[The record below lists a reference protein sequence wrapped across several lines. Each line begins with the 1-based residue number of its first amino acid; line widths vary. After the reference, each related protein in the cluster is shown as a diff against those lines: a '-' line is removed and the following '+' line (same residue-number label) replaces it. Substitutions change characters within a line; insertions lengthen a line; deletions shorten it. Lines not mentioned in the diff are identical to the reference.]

1 MKGDNS
7 RSTFQREK
15 HYTGVRMQQGRVL
28 LDAEWN
34 ELVDIQNGLGETANT
49 DIIGA
54 SGASRIS
61 GGFLIVPVPGD
72 LIVTP
77 GRMWVDGILAECEAP
92 EFLSATKN
100 GAATAQIQGDWIDRS
115 HFVRGAWLEL
125 ADNATGRE
133 YARIASVNQN
143 TKTITFTANVALAA
157 VAKVRP
163 VYSYTTQPHDPKPA
177 NTTPNSDP
185 VTIQA
190 AGDFV
195 AYLDVWT
202 RHLTAVEDPS
212 IREIALGGPDTTTRT
227 QTIWQVRLDFT
238 GGATCESIVSP
249 VHTSRMLAQT
259 TAVPTSNEPCTIP
272 AQAGYR
278 GLANQL
284 YRVEV
289 HDPGA
294 SGVATFKWSRD
305 NGAFVFPIEGPVVG
319 QGNQLRLGSLGR
331 DDRFGLNAKDWVELI
346 DDVRELQGLPG
357 RMVKVLEKPQEHNRI
372 LIVDPATLP
381 ANYDFNTPDP
391 TQGPVL
397 DFTRGAKVR
406 LWSYDPTAVSPQG
419 KQPIT
424 NAVIPLESGIEV
436 QFSGSNYRT
445 GEYWLV
451 PARTAI
457 NDETGDIEWP
467 RAGTASI
474 PQPPRGISHHHAA
487 LADVT
492 IGNPWTAEDCRPLF
506 SPLVAP
512 ELFYCGGDGQEVM
525 PPDLTNNTPVKLPF
539 PLKVGVAN
547 GGPIANAHVRFVGD
561 GLSAAAGTTVISQVG
576 NILVVE
582 TKADGTAEV
591 EWTLTPPAHAH
602 TCTATLLKGNGQ
614 NPVTFPT
621 IDFHGFLSMA
631 SQVAYDPDDC
641 ADLKAK
647 GVKTVQAALD
657 EFCDILDDP
666 HLYFIGGDG
675 QEAERLGGGLSPL
688 PAKIEVGVA
697 NALGPLGGQKVR
709 FKPSNGGTITP
720 AGDATSDP
728 DGRIAVDWSLN
739 GAQADPQTN
748 EAWLLDANGNEIG
761 LPVIFKATFRE
772 TGGVCTFIVEP
783 VPNWE
788 VPLQNIA
795 EGQDAE
801 ICFTVGEF
809 VLPQPLFINKAG
821 VIKITGTGSGTRIR
835 CLQSET
841 AMRFLECEE
850 VLIRDLYAEAG
861 PQFRENS
868 QKNLR
873 GVLHF
878 QSCVSVELE
887 NVRVRNSSGPERAS
901 TCITIHSDEFPANLE
916 PPEDPLA
923 PLNEPRDV
931 FMHTDGIQRSNVPVR
946 TSVTIRDCDLQVGH
960 EQVGI
965 LVVDPLVARIEDN
978 TLRPRREPIPVPEL
992 LKNERVR
999 GRFSRRLFSNPVVV
1013 LGARDTRGGEPVQ
1026 IGWVINEQLVTVAF
1040 RTDAQF
1046 LVPEWVNFSRKLIP
1060 EDARPATVIR
1070 FMRRFADEVVA
1081 NRGAEGFAIFTEWI
1095 TAAIKDPVLPQI
1107 GQGIVVGGAA
1117 IGEVQIRGN
1126 RIDRATEG
1134 IHVGASRD
1142 DSPQSRDHIAADRV
1156 TIADNAIGLVRDDTP
1171 RGACHG
1177 IHAASC
1183 KSLIIESNRVH
1194 CRRAR
1199 KDVPGGVQGIWVAGL
1214 RFGFFMG
1221 VVANHV
1227 SDCDL
1232 FIHPRHGDDRKQW
1245 FATDNMTENGANDI
1259 FGSVRQTPP
1268 NQVF

>member
-72 LIVTP
+72 VIITP

-92 EFLSATKN
+92 EFLAAAKN

-115 HFVRGAWLEL
+115 RFVRGTWLEL
-125 ADNATGRE
+125 ADATTGRE

-177 NTTPNSDP
+177 STLANSDP

-190 AGDFV
+190 GGDFV

-202 RHLTAVEDPS
+202 RHITAVEDPS

-238 GGATCESIVSP
+238 GGATCESIASP

-289 HDPGA
+289 HDPTGA
-294 SGVATFKWSRD
+294 PGGATFKWSRD
-305 NGAFVFPIEGPVVG
+305 NAAFVFPIEGAVVG

-381 ANYDFNTPDP
+381 AGYDFNNPNPAD
-391 TQGPVL
+391 GPVL

-406 LWSYDPTAVSPQG
+406 LWSYDPTAVNPQG

-436 QFSGSNYRT
+436 QFSGSTYRT

-474 PQPPRGISHHHAA
+474 PQPPRGITHHHAA

-512 ELFYCGGDGQEVM
+512 ELFYCGGDGQEAA
-525 PPDLTNNTPVKLPF
+525 PTDLTTNAPVKLPF

-561 GLSAAAGTTVISQVG
+561 GLSAAPGTTVISQVG
-576 NILVVE
+576 NTLVVE

-591 EWTLTPPAHAH
+591 EWALTPPAHAH

-614 NPVTFPT
+614 NPVTFPS
-621 IDFHGFLSMA
+621 IDFHGFLN
-631 SQVAYDPDDC
+631 VAAY
-641 ADLKAK
+641 L
-647 GVKTVQAALD
+647 
-657 EFCDILDDP
+657 F
-666 HLYFIGGDG
+666 FIGGDG
-675 QEAERLGGGLSPL
+675 QEADRLGAAPSPL
-688 PAKIEVGVA
+688 PSTIEVGIA
-697 NALGPLGGQKVR
+697 NALGPVKGKVR
-709 FKPSNGGTITP
+709 FKPSHGGTTTP
-720 AGDATSDP
+720 AGDVTSGA
-728 DGRIAVDWSLN
+728 DGRVAVEWALN
-739 GAQADPQTN
+739 GAQPDPQTN

-761 LPVIFKATFRE
+761 LPVIFKATFRD
-772 TGGVCTFIVEP
+772 TGGVCTFVVEP
-783 VPNWE
+783 GPNWE

-795 EGQDAE
+795 PGQDAE

-809 VLPQPLFINKAG
+809 VLPQPLSINKAG
-821 VIKITGTGSGTRIR
+821 VIKITGAGSGTRIR

-850 VLIRDLYAEAG
+850 VLVRDIYAEAG
-861 PQFRENS
+861 PQFRASTEE
-868 QKNLR
+868 NLR

-887 NVRVRNSSGPERAS
+887 NVRLRNSSGPERAS
-901 TCITIHSDEFPANLE
+901 TCITIHSAADLKPPA
-916 PPEDPLA
+916 DPLA
-923 PLNEPRDV
+923 PLTEPRDV
-931 FMHTDGIQRSNVPVR
+931 FMHTDGIQRSDVPVR

-965 LVVDPLVARIEDN
+965 LVIDPLVARIEDN

-992 LKNERVR
+992 LKNDRVR
-999 GRFSRRLFSNPVVV
+999 DRFSRRLVSNPRVTK
-1013 LGARDTRGGEPVQ
+1013 GQRDTRGNEPVQ
-1026 IGWVINEQLVTVAF
+1026 IDLVINNQPVTVSF
-1040 RTDAQF
+1040 RTDALIGVTEWEKVTRQ
-1046 LVPEWVNFSRKLIP
+1046 LVPQ
-1060 EDARPATVIR
+1060 DARPSTIIR
-1070 FMRRFADEVVA
+1070 LLRRFANEVVTKRA
-1081 NRGAEGFAIFTEWI
+1081 AGFDIFIPWI
-1095 TAAIKDPVLPQI
+1095 TDATKDPVLPRI

-1134 IHVGASRD
+1134 IHVGASRHD
-1142 DSPQSRDHIAADRV
+1142 NPEKRDHIAADRV
-1156 TIADNAIGLVRDDTP
+1156 AIADNAIGLVRDATTG
-1171 RGACHG
+1171 GACHG

-1194 CRRAR
+1194 CR
-1199 KDVPGGVQGIWVAGL
+1199 GGRNIRDGAQGIWVAGPK
-1214 RFGFFMG
+1214 FGFFLG

-1227 SDCDL
+1227 SNCDL
-1232 FIHPRHGDDRKQW
+1232 FIHPRKADDRNQW
-1245 FATDNMTENGANDI
+1245 FATDNMTENGDNDI
-1259 FGSVRQTPP
+1259 FDSVRQTPP
-1268 NQVF
+1268 NMVF